1 MREERTRRSVPSPSL
16 TIAATTGPAVFALMA
31 SATLCSVAPAA
42 TVTSATTLGS
52 AADSMWIVPPE
63 TAEKL

>member
-1 MREERTRRSVPSPSL
+1 M
-16 TIAATTGPAVFALMA
+16 IAATTGPAVFALMA